1 MPSEPDISLSVNKY
15 QYMLGMM
22 TALKVDEK
30 FHAKSGEECKQK
42 MAEERERRE
51 VKRETD
57 RAAMHQ

>member
-1 MPSEPDISLSVNKY
+1 
-15 QYMLGMM
+15 MLGMM

-30 FHAKSGEECKQK
+30 FNAKFGEECKQK

-51 VKRETD
+51 VERETD